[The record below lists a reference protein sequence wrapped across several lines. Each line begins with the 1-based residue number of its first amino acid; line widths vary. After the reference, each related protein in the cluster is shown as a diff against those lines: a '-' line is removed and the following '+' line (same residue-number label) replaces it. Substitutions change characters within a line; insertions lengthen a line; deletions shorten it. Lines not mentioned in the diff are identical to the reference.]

1 MNEAFIRV
9 GSLKDLTSYP
19 RWAQDLVAACE
30 GARRAVSGH
39 EFYRRLRDGQVS
51 AAGMRTYL
59 IGGWPVVEQF
69 PLYMSQNLLK
79 TRFGRSP
86 GEDMARR
93 WLMRN
98 IRVELNHA
106 DHWLRWTEAY
116 GVGLAALRAQEVP
129 EVLHALGH
137 WCWHSSASDDL
148 AVAMAATNYA
158 VEGVTGDWSA
168 LVCSSDAYEQTLPAE
183 LRKSAMKWLRLHAHY
198 DDDHPWEALEIIC
211 TLCGQEIA
219 PGRWDE
225 LRAAICKSFRYMELF
240 LDHCLAQEL
249 AGTTRRPQ
257 VRVAG

>member
-1 MNEAFIRV
+1 MANIAFIGLGV
-9 GSLKDLTSYP
+9 MGGPIAGHLAKAGHHLTVYNRSIGKAKS
-19 RWAQDLVAACE
+19 WA
-30 GARRAVSGH
+30 
-39 EFYRRLRDGQVS
+39 
-51 AAGMRTYL
+51 
-59 IGGWPVVEQF
+59 
-69 PLYMSQNLLK
+69 
-79 TRFGRSP
+79 
-86 GEDMARR
+86 
-93 WLMRN
+93 
-98 IRVELNHA
+98 
-106 DHWLRWTEAY
+106 EAY

-129 EVLHALGH
+129 EALHALGH

-240 LDHCLAQEL
+240 LDHCLAREL